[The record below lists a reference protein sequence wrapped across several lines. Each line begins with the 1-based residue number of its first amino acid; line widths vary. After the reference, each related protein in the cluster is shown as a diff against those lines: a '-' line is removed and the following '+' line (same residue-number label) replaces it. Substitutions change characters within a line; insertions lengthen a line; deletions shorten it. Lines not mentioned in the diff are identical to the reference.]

1 MKDNYINIDIDTENL
16 DQKIYRIFCVD
27 HFKDLLRT
35 NELVLVNP
43 QKWDDPFE
51 NFFLKGGTIDPV
63 SGQTVPL
70 ENLAA
75 AWYGQ
80 CWTFEKESDALW
92 RIYSPK
98 KDGVRVSTTI
108 KKLFSCI
115 WNENDEYR
123 SLKYFIGKVSYQPRS
138 DIEHFMENNSFENIA
153 SGGQND
159 KFARLLCVKRK
170 EFSHEKEIRILVDDL
185 DKKGKDGLYR
195 ISFDYQDILEDV
207 CLDPRLSD
215 DDYSALKNE
224 FENMG
229 CKLPITQSELYKV
242 SFKPIRLQMSV

>member
-1 MKDNYINIDIDTENL
+1 MEDNFIEIKNP
-16 DQKIYRIFCVD
+16 DQKIYRIFRIKR
-27 HFKDLLRT
+27 FKQLIRSKK
-35 NELVLVNP
+35 LVLVNLK
-43 QKWDDPFE
+43 KWDDPFE
-51 NFFLKGGTIDPV
+51 NFFLNGKVID
-63 SGQTVPL
+63 STNGQIGSL

-80 CWTFEKESDALW
+80 CWTFKEESDALW

-108 KKLFSCI
+108 RKLFSCI
-115 WNENDEYR
+115 WDDKDEYR
-123 SLKYFIGKVSYQPRS
+123 NLKYFIGKVSYISRS
-138 DIEHFMENNSFENIA
+138 DIEHFMENTSFENIA
-153 SGGQND
+153 SGGNND

-170 EFSHEKEIRILVDDL
+170 EFSHEKEIRILVSDSDP
-185 DKKGKDGLYR
+185 KKGKNGCYR
-195 ISFDYQDILEDV
+195 IPFDYQNILKDV

-215 DDYSALKNE
+215 DDYSALKSE

>member
-1 MKDNYINIDIDTENL
+1 MEDNFINIETENRE
-16 DQKIYRIFCVD
+16 QKIYRIFSVD

-43 QKWDDPFE
+43 KKWDDPFE
-51 NFFLKGGTIDPV
+51 NFFLNGPVID
-63 SGQTVPL
+63 SNGQTGSL
-70 ENLAA
+70 EKLAA
-75 AWYGQ
+75 SWYGQ
-80 CWTFEKESDALW
+80 CWTFKKESDALW

-115 WNENDEYR
+115 WDEKDKYR
-123 SLKYFIGKVSYQPRS
+123 SLKYFIGKVSYTSRS
-138 DIEHFMENNSFENIA
+138 DIENFMENTPFEYIA
-153 SGGQND
+153 SGGNND
-159 KFARLLCVKRK
+159 KFARLLCVKRE
-170 EFSHEKEIRILVDDL
+170 EFSHEEEIRILVDDL

-215 DDYSALKNE
+215 GDYSALKNE
-224 FENMG
+224 FQNMG

-242 SFKPIRLQMSV
+242 SFKPIRL